1 MVEAVSALQW
11 PGLGSPNPEVCAQGT
26 GASVR
31 VEGEVVESPAKGRDR
46 KTGGRGGASPE
57 LPKERGWPKGGKR
70 WMVLPS
76 TLPCGEW
83 RLNVGLEKWDAAQ
96 SQGQG
101 FEPFRSLIYVSR

>member
-1 MVEAVSALQW
+1 
-11 PGLGSPNPEVCAQGT
+11 
-26 GASVR
+26 
-31 VEGEVVESPAKGRDR
+31 
-46 KTGGRGGASPE
+46 
-57 LPKERGWPKGGKR
+57 
-70 WMVLPS
+70 MVLPS